1 MKHSII
7 ILLVVTAIVMT
18 SCNNSTGSSH
28 DEKGPY
34 QFGIYDIED
43 STLTI
48 IKDFGTIEESVR
60 PQFALYRPDGN
71 RIVYYMRKCLYA
83 IDIDGRNEMKISGD
97 LDVDEDFP
105 FATQDYVYFAAYNGE
120 CLDIF
125 RTPWDESAPEN
136 VTNTLDIDEYN
147 PFLNEDGMEMLYI
160 SRSDTIHSIIEQS
173 TGIEDADRDV
183 VYENHEYELEYP
195 AYSPIEG
202 DILFFKEGPLVKYRS
217 ASDDTVV
224 IMWNSTPD
232 YTGQLTFNTAM
243 TLTACTS
250 VYLNLVNYS
259 NNETAV
265 ATREIYAVQFPSVST
280 TSAKIVFSNHL
291 NLTYLFDIISQ
302 TFKEI
307 AHGYY
312 PRFSPDGNFILV
324 FIH

>member
-1 MKHSII
+1 
-7 ILLVVTAIVMT
+7 
-18 SCNNSTGSSH
+18 
-28 DEKGPY
+28 
-34 QFGIYDIED
+34 
-43 STLTI
+43 
-48 IKDFGTIEESVR
+48 
-60 PQFALYRPDGN
+60 
-71 RIVYYMRKCLYA
+71 MRKCLYA

-160 SRSDTIHSIIEQS
+160 SRNDTIHSIIEQS
-173 TGIEDADRDV
+173 TNIEDADQDV

-202 DILFFKEGPLVKYRS
+202 DILFFKQGPLMKYRP
-217 ASDDTVV
+217 ATDDTIK
-224 IMWNSTPD
+224 IMANSSPGN
-232 YTGQLTFNTAM
+232 TGQLTFNPTM
-243 TLTACTS
+243 DLTACAS
-250 VYLNLVNYS
+250 VYLYLVNYRS
-259 NNETAV
+259 NEASV
-265 ATREIYAVQFPSVST
+265 ATREIYSVRFPSVST
-280 TSAKIVFSNHL
+280 TSAKIVFSNYL
-291 NLTYLFDIISQ
+291 NITYLFDITSQ

-307 AHGYY
+307 AHGYC
-312 PRFSPDGNFILV
+312 PRFSPDGKFVLV